1 MVQSLNSFK
10 FYYLVII
17 FSLCMSSL
25 NGQTLAMNKVSE
37 FAPCAIH
44 TPLHPDL
51 PFTPVTIDEH
61 TPEWAVLLYQKNV
74 NFHTVMEKH
83 DLWKRNNPDVK
94 NGHTRNYKHYKKFLS
109 EHDAIQ
115 NDGSIKLKSDEEQMA
130 IVRIKEEAYA
140 RQAKSSSR
148 TNNAW
153 TPIGPFASKE
163 DGLNDD
169 QQANIFSLAIDAS
182 NTNVI
187 YVGTESGS
195 VFKTTNEGTT
205 WACVTEGLSLDGPM
219 ELEIQP
225 NNTNVVYLGEKTGIR
240 KTTDG
245 GATWTQVYT
254 EPSSDICSIIISPSD
269 PNIVLACGDLGYYR
283 SINGGL
289 NWTKIFSGECYDLR
303 FKADDPMVVMLL
315 QVDAVTNDVKLL
327 RSTNSGSSFSTISN
341 GWTLDPATA
350 ARGGRMTT
358 SESFPNIVYAFTGA
372 YYNAATV
379 AKNGVYIRKS
389 NDGGLTWTVLYNYT
403 TASSFRIDNGQGFYD
418 WDIEMSDLDPNVV
431 MVGSQDYALTTN
443 GFTTT
448 AWAKTNPILGHTDI
462 QEALFIGNNYW
473 VANDGGLIKYN
484 ADFSSYTVKSTG
496 INATVVWGF
505 DQGWNRD
512 AQVITAYHNGTQAR
526 TDSYPNGEFLTFGGG
541 EPRFAAMSNPNP
553 NKIWSK
559 GPGGGTNGKLMPE
572 NVNQSPDLGNFSWNI
587 DPNGDY
593 VTSQKSE
600 VEVHPHIS
608 NTHFTGSLNQLWK
621 STDFGA
627 SWTSILTG
635 AAGSR
640 ITKIEIS
647 KANAEIIFAA
657 EYNSSGYKLHKSTN
671 GGLSFTILP
680 SIPTFTTGI
689 YLSLDHTN
697 PNIVFIATRNS
708 DDNDKVWKSIDGGM
722 TWASIDGINYL
733 PSESLQEIVAISG
746 TNGGIYAMA
755 LDNIY
760 YRNNT
765 TEWQI
770 CNNGLPAS
778 CTWRYMEP
786 FYKENKI
793 RAAGLDRGIYGANLE
808 ENPTTFVI
816 TPSVNKTQFE
826 CARDTAYFDDF
837 SNVPHNV
844 TSWAWT
850 ITPAPLYISNAN
862 IRNPKVVFG
871 TSGNYTASVS
881 ATVNGTTIV
890 KAIPNT
896 ITVNSIC
903 NIDQFATN
911 AYETKVFADY
921 AEANGFTEDSLTEF
935 TVSFWVRPDSQ
946 IINNPTFFS
955 LGGSSNSFSIRQLDL
970 TKRVVVD
977 VKNTSGSS
985 STTLNI
991 TYNEWNHIAVSYSKA
1006 GSFTRLYVNGV
1017 EGSFSFTESTL
1028 PFTRLRLGYNIGSST
1043 RFYSGVFDEL
1053 VIYNKALTKDEIRL
1067 GMHLTKTSPD
1077 PSLIHYYQFN
1087 EPAGLISYD
1096 KIQNIHLTLKKQN
1109 VLSRAP
1115 VGPGTSSQQSIT
1127 SGGVKTFSNEGLS
1140 LTFPSSGPYPN
1151 GNIVVTRLLTKPET
1165 LPTNNTA
1172 GQNYWTVNN
1181 FGSNATFSAITAA
1194 SFNGYGSITQP
1205 EANSPNAFGLFKR
1218 KTGSDNNTWGS
1229 PISLANQA
1237 IIDPSDTIK
1246 FAPTGL
1252 TSFSQLYVAKT
1263 SCVQNAIVDETGQTG
1278 NFSLRSL
1285 IGTVCSSDTI
1295 YFDAG
1300 LNGDTIKL
1308 TGSELIISKSVV
1320 IMGSGISNTII
1331 SGENLSRIFHLTN
1344 PLAVVCIENLTLTNG
1359 ADVIGSCIYNQ
1370 GNLCLKNVV
1379 MENTNNVNSA
1389 LQNNGKCDVLGGT
1402 TSVKK

>member
-1 MVQSLNSFK
+1 MVKTILSFK
-10 FYYLVII
+10 ALLLTLFCTLAIINIDAQNLPLKKSGSYTPYLV
-17 FSLCMSSL
+17 S
-25 NGQTLAMNKVSE
+25 Q
-37 FAPCAIH
+37 
-44 TPLHPDL
+44 PLHPDL

-61 TPEWAVLLYQKNV
+61 TPEWAVLLYQKDV

-83 DLWKRNNPDVK
+83 DIWKRSNPEVK

-109 EHDAIQ
+109 EQDAIQ
-115 NDGSIKLKSDEEQMA
+115 ADGSIKFKSDAELMA
-130 IVRIKEEAYA
+130 IASSKEEAYA

-153 TPIGPFASKE
+153 TPIGPFATKD
-163 DGLNDD
+163 DGVYDD

-195 VFKTTNEGTT
+195 VFKTTNEGST
-205 WACVTEGLSLDGPM
+205 WECVTEGLSIDGPM

-225 NNTNVVYLGEKTGIR
+225 NNTDVVYLGEKTGIR
-240 KTTDG
+240 KTTNG
-245 GATWTQVYT
+245 GGTWTQVYT
-254 EPSSDICSIIISPSD
+254 EASSDICSVIINPS
-269 PNIVLACGDLGYYR
+269 NTSIVHACGDQGYYR
-283 SINGGL
+283 SINGGSS
-289 NWTKIFSGECYDLR
+289 WTKALSGIFYDLR
-303 FKADDPMVVMLL
+303 FKADDPSVVMLL
-315 QVDAVTNDVKLL
+315 QVDATTKDVKLL
-327 RSTNSGSSFSTISN
+327 RSVDGGLNFTTITS
-341 GWTLDPATA
+341 GWTLDNATEG
-350 ARGGRMTT
+350 RGGRMTT
-358 SESFPNIVYAFTGA
+358 SENFPNIVYAFTGA
-372 YYNAATV
+372 FYNAASV

-389 NDGGLTWTVLYNYT
+389 TDGGLTWSVLYNYN

-431 MVGSQDYALTTN
+431 IVGSQDYVLTTD
-443 GFTTT
+443 GFTSTSWT
-448 AWAKTNPILGHTDI
+448 KTNPILGHSDI
-462 QEALFIGNNYW
+462 QEALFIGGNYW

-484 ADFSSYTVKSTG
+484 SDFSSYTVKSVG

-526 TDSYPNGEFLTFGGG
+526 TDSYPSGEFLDFGGG

-553 NKIWSK
+553 NKVWSK

-572 NVNQSPDLGNFSWNI
+572 SINQANNLGNFSWNI

-593 VTSQKSE
+593 ITAEKSE
-600 VEVHPHIS
+600 VEIHPHIT

-621 STDFGA
+621 STDFGTT
-627 SWTSILTG
+627 WTSILTG
-635 AAGSR
+635 GTGSR

-647 KANAEIIFAA
+647 KANANVMYVA
-657 EYNSSGYKLHKSTN
+657 EFNSSGYKLHKSTN
-671 GGLSFTILP
+671 GGLSFSVLP
-680 SIPTFTTGI
+680 AIPTPTVGI

-697 PNIVFIATRNS
+697 ENVVFIATRNS
-708 DDNDKVWKSIDGGM
+708 DTNDKVWKSTDGGM
-722 TWASIDGINYL
+722 TWLSIDGSGGL

-755 LDNIY
+755 LNNIY
-760 YRNNT
+760 YKNNT
-765 TEWQI
+765 SEWQT

-816 TPSVNKTQFE
+816 TPSVNKTQFD
-826 CARDTAYFDDF
+826 CVRDTAYFDDF

-850 ITPAPLYISNAN
+850 ITPAPLYISNPN

-871 TSGNYTASVS
+871 TSGNYTASVV
-881 ATVNGTTIV
+881 ATVNGSPIT
-890 KAIPNT
+890 KAIPNM

-903 NIDQFATN
+903 NVDQFATN

-921 AEANGFTEDSLTEF
+921 AEADGFTEDSLTEF

-946 IINNPTFFS
+946 TISNPTFFS
-955 LGGSSNSFSIRQLDL
+955 LGATSNSFSIRQLDL

-991 TYNEWNHIAVSYSKA
+991 NYNEWNHIAVSYSKA
-1006 GSFTRLYVNGV
+1006 GSFTRLYVNGM

-1043 RFYSGVFDEL
+1043 RFYAGVFEEL
-1053 VIYNKALTKDEIRL
+1053 AIYNRALTIDEIRL
-1067 GMHLTKTSPD
+1067 GMHLTKTSPN
-1077 PSLIHYYQFN
+1077 PSLTHYYQFN

-1096 KIQNIHLTLKKQN
+1096 KIQNNHLTLKKQN
-1109 VLSRAP
+1109 ILSRAP
-1115 VGPGTSSQQSIT
+1115 VGPGTSSLQNIT
-1127 SGGVKTFSNEGLS
+1127 NGGVKNFANEGLS
-1140 LTFPSSGPYPN
+1140 LTFPNSGTYPN
-1151 GNIVVTRLLTKPET
+1151 GNVVVTRLLTKPET

-1172 GQNYWTVNN
+1172 GQNYWAINN
-1181 FGSNATFSAITAA
+1181 FGSNPTFSSITAA
-1194 SFNGYGSITQP
+1194 SFNGYGSITEP
-1205 EANSPNAFGLFKR
+1205 EANSPIVFGLFKR
-1218 KTGSDNNTWGS
+1218 KTGFDNNTWGL
-1229 PISLANQA
+1229 PVSLANQA

-1252 TSFSQLYVAKT
+1252 TSFSQMYIAKT
-1263 SCVQNAIVDETGQTG
+1263 SCVKDAMVDETTQ
-1278 NFSLRSL
+1278 
-1285 IGTVCSSDTI
+1285 IGTASLMSLVASICASDTI
-1295 YFDAG
+1295 YFDPT
-1300 LNGDTIKL
+1300 LNGQMIKL
-1308 TGSELIISKSVV
+1308 TGSEINISKSIV
-1320 IMGSGISNTII
+1320 IMGSGINNTII

-1344 PLAVVCIENLTLTNG
+1344 PLAIVCLENLTLTNG
-1359 ADVIGSCIYNQ
+1359 LDIEGSCILND

-1379 MENTNNVNSA
+1379 LENNGKSSSA
-1389 LQNNGKCDVLGGT
+1389 LQNNGKCDVLMGT

>member
-1 MVQSLNSFK
+1 
-10 FYYLVII
+10 
-17 FSLCMSSL
+17 MSSI
-25 NGQTLAMNKVSE
+25 NGQILPMKKVSE
-37 FAPCAIH
+37 FTSYAIH

-83 DLWKRNNPDVK
+83 DLWKRSNPDVR

-109 EHDAIQ
+109 EHNAIQ
-115 NDGSIKLKSDEEQMA
+115 PDGSIKLKSDEELIA
-130 IVRIKEEAYA
+130 IARSKEEAYA

-148 TNNAW
+148 SSKTW
-153 TPIGPFASKE
+153 TAIGPFGAKE

-169 QQANIFSLAIDAS
+169 QQANIYSLAIDAS

-195 VFKTTNEGTT
+195 VFKTTNEGST
-205 WACVTEGLSLDGPM
+205 WACVTDGLSIKGPM

-245 GATWTQVYT
+245 GATWSQVYT
-254 EPSSDICSIIISPSD
+254 EASSDICSIIINPS
-269 PNIVLACGDLGYYR
+269 NTQIIHACGDLGYYR

-289 NWTKIFSGECYDLR
+289 NWTKILSGECYDLR

-315 QVDAVTNDVKLL
+315 QVDATTNDVKLL
-327 RSTNSGSSFSTISN
+327 RSIDSGVTFSTITS

-358 SESFPNIVYAFTGA
+358 SENFPNIVYAFTGA
-372 YYNAATV
+372 YYNAASL

-389 NDGGLTWTVLYNYT
+389 TDGGLTWSVLYNYT
-403 TASSFRIDNGQGFYD
+403 TASTFRIDNGQGFYD
-418 WDIEMSDLDPNVV
+418 WDIEMSDLDPNIV

-448 AWAKTNPILGHTDI
+448 SWAKTNPILGHTDI

-484 ADFSSYTVKSTG
+484 ADFSSYTVKSVG

-526 TDSYPNGEFLTFGGG
+526 TDSYPTGEFLTFGGG

-553 NKIWSK
+553 NKVWSK

-572 NVNQSPDLGNFSWNI
+572 SVNQSPDLGNFSWNI

-621 STDFGA
+621 STDFGT

-680 SIPTFTTGI
+680 SIPIFTTGI

-697 PNIVFIATRNS
+697 PNTVFIATRNS
-708 DDNDKVWKSIDGGM
+708 DANDKVWKSIDGGT
-722 TWASIDGINYL
+722 TWASIDGSGGL

-765 TEWQI
+765 TEWQT

-793 RAAGLDRGIYGANLE
+793 RAAGLDRGIYGADLE
-808 ENPTTFVI
+808 ENPTNFVI
-816 TPSVNKTQFE
+816 TPTINKTQFD
-826 CARDTAYFDDF
+826 CVRDTAFFDDF

-844 TSWAWT
+844 TSWVWT
-850 ITPAPLYISNAN
+850 ITPTPLYISNAS

-871 TSGNYTASVS
+871 TSGNYTASVV
-881 ATVNGTTIV
+881 ATVNGTPFT
-890 KAIPNT
+890 KAIPYT
-896 ITVNSIC
+896 ITANSRC
-903 NIDQFATN
+903 SVDQYASN
-911 AYETKVFADY
+911 AYEMKNLGDY
-921 AEANGFTEDSLTEF
+921 AEVLDFPEDTLKEF

-946 IINNPTFFS
+946 IVGNQTFLSF
-955 LGGSSNSFSIRQLDL
+955 GIGSDNSFAIRQGGGNGKKVTVDL
-970 TKRVVVD
+970 FA
-977 VKNTSGSS
+977 SGSAGG
-985 STTLNI
+985 LDI
-991 TYNEWNHIAVSYSKA
+991 TYNEWNHIAVAYSLG
-1006 GSFTRLYVNGV
+1006 GSFTRVYVNGV
-1017 EGSFSFTESTL
+1017 EFIYNYTEKAL
-1028 PFTRLRLGYNIGSST
+1028 PIEKLRLGNYIGSTS
-1043 RFYSGVFDEL
+1043 RYYSGIFDEL
-1053 VIYNKALTKDEIRL
+1053 AIYNKALTADEIRL
-1067 GMHLTKTSPD
+1067 GMHLTKTTPD

-1087 EPAGLISYD
+1087 EASGLVTND
-1096 KIQNIHLTLKKQN
+1096 KIHNNHMALKKPN

-1115 VGPGTSSQQSIT
+1115 VGPGTSSLQNMT
-1127 SGGVKTFSNEGLS
+1127 SGGLKNFTNEGLS
-1140 LTFPSSGPYPN
+1140 LTFPSSATNYPN
-1151 GNIVVTRLLTKPET
+1151 GKVVVTRLLTQPET
-1165 LPTNNTA
+1165 LPTNNDG
-1172 GQNYWTVNN
+1172 GQNYWIVNN
-1181 FGSNATFSAITAA
+1181 YGTNATFSAITSAT
-1194 SFNGYGSITQP
+1194 FTGYGSITDP
-1205 EANSPNAFGLFKR
+1205 EANTPNVFGLFKR
-1218 KTGSDNNTWGS
+1218 KTGFDNSTWGL
-1229 PISLANQA
+1229 PISLANSAQA
-1237 IIDPSDTIK
+1237 DPVNTIT

-1252 TSFSQLYVAKT
+1252 TSFSQLYVAQT
-1263 SCVQNAIVDETGQTG
+1263 SCVEDAKVDVNNQSGIA
-1278 NFSLRSL
+1278 SLSAL
-1285 IGTVCSSDTI
+1285 VNSVCTSDTI
-1295 YFDAG
+1295 YFDPT
-1300 LNGDTIKL
+1300 LDGDTIKL
-1308 TGSELIISKSVV
+1308 SGTEIGISKSIV
-1320 IMGSGISNTII
+1320 IMGSGTGNTII
-1331 SGENLSRIFHLTN
+1331 SGEKLSRIFHLTN
-1344 PLAVVCIENLTLTNG
+1344 PLAVVCLENLTLTNS
-1359 ADVIGSCIYNQ
+1359 ADVVGSCILND

-1379 MENTNNVNSA
+1379 LENKGNINPA
-1389 LQNNGKCDVLGGT
+1389 LQNNGKCDVLMGT
-1402 TSVKK
+1402 TSVRK